1 MKILM
6 LFSNPLMVYLHVY
19 KEAKGLTDAGN
30 EVTVVA
36 WDRKKEYEP
45 ESIVDGIRVVRLL
58 DKGCN
63 ASVCDSFLGKTY
75 YTLLPEDIADK
86 IQGFNSI
93 EEALSNDIDTLVFA
107 TRHDEYLKLDLEKII
122 RNKIS
127 RESNRSLEYVSK

>member
-6 LFSNPLMVYLHVY
+6 LLSNPLMVYMHVY

-63 ASVCDSFLGKTY
+63 ASVCDSFLGKNY

-93 EEALSNDIDTLVFA
+93 EEVLSNDIDTLVFI